1 MNSADSPEMPSCG
14 RKKDEL
20 SGVTVIVPCRNES
33 RFIEPFIKSLLE
45 QDYPREKTEIIIADG
60 MSDDGTREIL
70 KVYSAGDPR
79 IRMVDNPWKIV
90 STGLNK
96 AILASSM
103 EIVVRMDC
111 YTEYTQNYITECV
124 KALKVTNAD
133 NVGGPWVACGTSY
146 LQKAIAAAF
155 QSPFSCGGAGSH
167 QITHEGYVDTVYLGC
182 WWKETLLK
190 FGLFDESLVRNQ
202 DDELNYRINRSGG
215 KIWQSRNIKSWYYPC
230 ASFKALFKQY
240 YQYGYW
246 KVRVIRKH
254 GRPASLRQLVPAA
267 FVLAA
272 LTSLCASIFSP
283 VMRISLIPVF
293 VPYLVFIFAGSVITA
308 KRTRWRY
315 LPILPVI
322 FATFHFGYGFGFLH
336 GLMAQWLGSTRHS
349 RTVTDLSR

>member
-1 MNSADSPEMPSCG
+1 MNSADSPEMPPYG
-14 RKKDEL
+14 QKNDKL
-20 SGVTVIVPCRNES
+20 PGVTVIVPCRNES
-33 RFIEPFIKSLLE
+33 RFIETFIRSLLE
-45 QDYPREKTEIIIADG
+45 QDYPQEKIEIIIADG
-60 MSDDGTREIL
+60 MSDDGTREIIQSC
-70 KVYSAGDPR
+70 SAGDPR
-79 IRMVDNPWKIV
+79 IRMVDNPGKIV
-90 STGLNK
+90 STGLNA
-96 AILASSM
+96 AILNSNG
-103 EIVVRMDC
+103 EIIIRMDC
-111 YTEYTQNYITECV
+111 HTDYAPNYISECV
-124 KALKVTNAD
+124 KALQLTNAD
-133 NVGGPWVACGTSY
+133 NVGGPWIASGSSY

-190 FGLFDESLVRNQ
+190 IGLFDESLVRNQ

-215 KIWQSRNIKSWYYPC
+215 KIWQSRNIKSWYHPRS
-230 ASFKALFKQY
+230 SFKALFRQY

-246 KVRVIRKH
+246 KVRVIRKY
-254 GRPASLRQLVPAA
+254 GRPASLRHLVPAA

-272 LTSLCASIFSP
+272 LISLCASIFSP

-293 VPYLVFIFAGSVITA
+293 VPYLIFIFSGSVITA
-308 KRTRWRY
+308 KRTNWRY

-336 GLMAQWLGSTRHS
+336 GLMAQWLGFTRHS